1 MPHLDLDERQVVF
14 KIVYYGPGLSGK
26 TTNLRFV
33 HRTLAERY
41 RGDMLELD
49 TEEERT
55 LFFDFF
61 PVSLGDVEGFSLR
74 FHLYTIPGQVFY
86 EASRR
91 IILQGADGIVFV
103 ADSQTD
109 RLEDN
114 LESFRMMQANLASFG
129 YDSEGFP
136 MVLQY
141 NKRDLSPLLSPGTI
155 ERELE
160 LDPGLPVTE
169 SVATRGRGVMNTL
182 KIVSKEVI
190 RRFRLD

>member
-26 TTNLRFV
+26 TTNLRFI

-103 ADSQTD
+103 ADSQED
-109 RLEDN
+109 RLKEN
-114 LESFRMMQANLASFG
+114 LQSFRMMQDNLRSFG
-129 YDSEGFP
+129 YDPYDFP

-141 NKRDLSPLLSPGTI
+141 NKRDLDPLLPTGVLES
-155 ERELE
+155 E
-160 LDPGLPVTE
+160 LDIELPVTE
-169 SVATRGRGVMNTL
+169 SIATRGRGVMNTL

>member
-26 TTNLRFV
+26 TTNLRFI

-141 NKRDLSPLLSPGTI
+141 NKRDMSPLLSPGTI
-155 ERELE
+155 ESELE

-190 RRFRLD
+190 RHFRLD

>member
-1 MPHLDLDERQVVF
+1 MPHLDLDERQVIF

-26 TTNLRFV
+26 TTNLRFI

-103 ADSQTD
+103 ADSQID
-109 RLEDN
+109 RLPEN
-114 LESFRMMQANLASFG
+114 LESYRMMQANLESFG
-129 YDSEGFP
+129 YDSRTFP

-141 NKRDLSPLLSPGTI
+141 NKRDLEPLLETGTI
-155 ERELE
+155 ERELG
-160 LDPGLPVTE
+160 LDSSLPVTE
-169 SVATRGRGVMNTL
+169 SVAIKGRGVMNTL

-190 RRFRLD
+190 RRFQLD

>member
-26 TTNLRFV
+26 TTNLRFI

-114 LESFRMMQANLASFG
+114 LESFRMMQANLTSFG

-141 NKRDLSPLLSPGTI
+141 NKRDLSPLLEPGTI
-155 ERELE
+155 ERELD

-169 SVATRGRGVMNTL
+169 SVATSGRGVMNTL

>member
-26 TTNLRFV
+26 TTNLRFI

-103 ADSQTD
+103 ADSQEE

-114 LESFRMMQANLASFG
+114 LESFRMMEDNLRSFG
-129 YDSEGFP
+129 YDPKDFP

-141 NKRDLSPLLSPGTI
+141 NKRDLEPLI
-155 ERELE
+155 
-160 LDPGLPVTE
+160 DPGVLEEQLEVDAPVTE
-169 SVATRGRGVMNTL
+169 SIATRGRGVMNTL

>member
-1 MPHLDLDERQVVF
+1 MPHLDLDERQVIF

-26 TTNLRFV
+26 TTNLRFI

-103 ADSQTD
+103 ADSQID
-109 RLEDN
+109 RLPEN
-114 LESFRMMQANLASFG
+114 LESYRMMLANLESFG
-129 YDSEGFP
+129 YDSRTFP

-141 NKRDLSPLLSPGTI
+141 NKRDLEPLLETGTI
-155 ERELE
+155 ERELG
-160 LDPGLPVTE
+160 LDSSLPVTE
-169 SVATRGRGVMNTL
+169 SVAIKGRGVMNTL

-190 RRFRLD
+190 RRFQLD